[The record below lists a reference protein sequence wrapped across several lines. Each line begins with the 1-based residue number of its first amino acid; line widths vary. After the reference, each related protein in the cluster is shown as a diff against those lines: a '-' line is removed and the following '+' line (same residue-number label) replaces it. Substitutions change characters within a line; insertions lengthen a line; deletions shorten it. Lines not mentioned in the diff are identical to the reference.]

1 MDAGQCRLTVCPCS
15 DDICQLRLDFQ
26 SFIINQPEGVNTVS
40 VAKVGGKEMYDNTQ
54 CQTDIFSVTAPGN
67 NAPPVICGTNTGE
80 HSKKWKI
87 TLNFSI
93 PNSIFHDLKYYAIS
107 ICFLCSVHGCIRYV

>member
-1 MDAGQCRLTVCPCS
+1 MLHQVELGCGQRTSENCSYFISSGTVDAGECRLTVCPCS

-26 SFIINQPEGVNTVS
+26 SFVINQPEGVNTVS
-40 VAKVGGKEMYDNTQ
+40 VAKVGGKSLFDNTQ

-80 HSKKWKI
+80 HSKKCNEIIK
-87 TLNFSI
+87 
-93 PNSIFHDLKYYAIS
+93 
-107 ICFLCSVHGCIRYV
+107 